1 LEQSP
6 QWVTFVEQL
15 QSLKLSSLKKRAVAA
30 GAILEDLEAADDTDD
45 IKAAVIEL
53 LWAAEQSSA
62 LAAADGLRDEL
73 QGLKLS
79 VLKKRAA
86 TAGVSQQDLEA
97 ADDADD
103 IKGTVIELV
112 LKVSANPRAVP
123 GPAGYGS
130 G

>member
-1 LEQSP
+1 ML
-6 QWVTFVEQL
+6 
-15 QSLKLSSLKKRAVAA
+15 R
-30 GAILEDLEAADDTDD
+30 
-45 IKAAVIEL
+45 KAWIEL

-103 IKGTVIELV
+103 NIKGTVIELV
-112 LKVSANPRAVP
+112 LKVSANP
-123 GPAGYGS
+123 
-130 G
+130 